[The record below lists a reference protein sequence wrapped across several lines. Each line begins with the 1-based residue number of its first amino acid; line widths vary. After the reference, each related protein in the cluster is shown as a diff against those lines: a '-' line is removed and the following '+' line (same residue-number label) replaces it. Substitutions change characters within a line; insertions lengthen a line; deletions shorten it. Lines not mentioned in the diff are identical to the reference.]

1 MAPSQPLAAVAGV
14 HDALRQHSSLVP
26 FFQTRSPVPFLQL
39 SMVWAPAALA
49 TTAEANNIATLLSF
63 FMVFL

>member
-1 MAPSQPLAAVAGV
+1 VAGV
-14 HDALRQHSSLVP
+14 QLAPRQHSSFVP
-26 FFQTRSPVPFLQL
+26 FLQTRSPVPFLQL

-49 TTAEANNIATLLSF
+49 IAAEANNIATLLSF